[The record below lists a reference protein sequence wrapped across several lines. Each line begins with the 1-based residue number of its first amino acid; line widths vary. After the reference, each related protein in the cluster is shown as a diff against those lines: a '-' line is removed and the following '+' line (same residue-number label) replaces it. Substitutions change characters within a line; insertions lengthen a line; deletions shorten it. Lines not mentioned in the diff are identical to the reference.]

1 MKKFVLGLVC
11 FLALGT
17 AGLTYAEKQP
27 DPVKERQKVE
37 KQAQKDLNK
46 KASKDARNEAKR
58 LKKEG
63 WKVAPGALPLDK
75 MLDKAYIMQYEFDNN
90 GLAKYIYAEGMSS
103 GTSYDAAKMQALEMA
118 KQNLASQIQTDIT
131 ALVESTVT
139 NAQKNGMNSSDATT
153 IMATKN
159 LISQKL
165 GRVQPVVEA
174 YREKGR
180 EYQVMVK
187 IFYSSEMAKQ
197 QFQDDVIKSLEQ
209 RADKLHDELDER
221 VKNK

>member
-1 MKKFVLGLVC
+1 MRKLIFGLVC
-11 FLALGT
+11 FLT
-17 AGLTYAEKQP
+17 AGAIFTVQAEKQQN
-27 DPVKERQKVE
+27 PVKERQKVE
-37 KQAQKDLNK
+37 KQATKDLNK

-63 WKVAPGALPLDK
+63 WKVAPGSLPLDK
-75 MLDKAYIMQYEFDNN
+75 MLDKSYKMQYEYDGN
-90 GLAKYIYAEGMSS
+90 GVLKYIYAEGMSS

-118 KQNLASQIQTDIT
+118 KQNLASQIQTEIT

-139 NAQKNGMNSSDATT
+139 NAQKNGVNSSDATT

-174 YREKGR
+174 YREKGK

-187 IFYSSEMAKQ
+187 LFYSSEMAKQ
-197 QFQDDVIKSLEQ
+197 QFQDDVIKSLDQ
-209 RADKLHDELDER
+209 RAGELHDELDEITR
-221 VKNK
+221 NK